1 LRSDRG
7 TAIRSIAY
15 GADRLNNDCSGNNI
29 RGKHLAHTDAMA
41 TSTRTPPA
49 ARRVDAPRAAG
60 RFYRGDDYR
69 IEESIGYLMRVA
81 LAGLKRDAELELQAH
96 GMTSEQALP
105 LLAVSQGLCNT
116 GADLARLYDMDPGA
130 VTRMLDRIEAK
141 GLIERVRRSDDRRVV
156 EVKLTRSG
164 QALAARIPKVLADTL
179 NGVLRG
185 FSHAEV
191 EQLKGMLRRITA
203 NTRSNGA
210 SPVASGSAREEAE
223 R

>member
-1 LRSDRG
+1 M
-7 TAIRSIAY
+7 T
-15 GADRLNNDCSGNNI
+15 
-29 RGKHLAHTDAMA
+29 
-41 TSTRTPPA
+41 TSNRTTPA
-49 ARRVDAPRAAG
+49 ARRADTPRAVT

-69 IEESIGYLMRVA
+69 IEESIGFLMRVA

-116 GADLARLYDMDPGA
+116 GADLARLYDIDPGA

-179 NGVLRG
+179 NRVLRG
-185 FSHAEV
+185 FSHDEV
-191 EQLKGMLRRITA
+191 EQLKGMLRRIAA
-203 NTRSNGA
+203 NTRAHAATQADTS
-210 SPVASGSAREEAE
+210 SARQELE

>member
-1 LRSDRG
+1 
-7 TAIRSIAY
+7 
-15 GADRLNNDCSGNNI
+15 
-29 RGKHLAHTDAMA
+29 MA
-41 TSTRTPPA
+41 TARTSGV
-49 ARRVDAPRAAG
+49 ARRADASRSAT

-69 IEESIGYLMRVA
+69 IEESIGFLMRVA
-81 LAGLKRDAELELQAH
+81 LTGLKRDAELQLQAH

-141 GLIERVRRSDDRRVV
+141 GLLERVRRSDDRRVV
-156 EVKLTRSG
+156 EVKLTRAG

-179 NGVLRG
+179 NAVLRG
-185 FSHAEV
+185 FTHDEV
-191 EQLKGMLRRITA
+191 AQLKDMLRRIAA
-203 NTRSNGA
+203 NTRAHGGLNGGRA
-210 SPVASGSAREEAE
+210 EAE